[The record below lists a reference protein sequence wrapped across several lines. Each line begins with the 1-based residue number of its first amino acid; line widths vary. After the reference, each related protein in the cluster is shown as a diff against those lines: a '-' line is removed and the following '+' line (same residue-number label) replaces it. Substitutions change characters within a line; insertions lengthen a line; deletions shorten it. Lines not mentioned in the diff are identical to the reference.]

1 MSIPSHIT
9 KDRLAAT
16 LQLQINQWTSVR
28 QQARNTTDLATQMIM
43 ITESLLVE
51 LKRAEEPVAQ
61 QPAFTF
67 GAKTSEALSKAYNN
81 STIDEDVDDKVVAAG
96 QK

>member
-1 MSIPSHIT
+1 MSVPSNIT

-43 ITESLLVE
+43 ITESLLVD
-51 LKRAEEPVAQ
+51 LKRAEEPQ
-61 QPAFTF
+61 SAFTF
-67 GAKTSEALSKAYNN
+67 GAKTSEALGKAYNN
-81 STIDEDVDDKVVAAG
+81 STIDEDVDDKVVVNR
-96 QK
+96 Q

>member
-1 MSIPSHIT
+1 MSVPSTIT

-28 QQARNTTDLATQMIM
+28 QQAHNTADLATQMIM
-43 ITESLLVE
+43 ISQSLLADMKRPAVE
-51 LKRAEEPVAQ
+51 EQQ

-67 GAKTSEALSKAYNN
+67 GAKTSEALGKAYGV
-81 STIDEDVDDKVVAAG
+81 SDDDVDDKVMVTN

>member
-1 MSIPSHIT
+1 
-9 KDRLAAT
+9 
-16 LQLQINQWTSVR
+16 
-28 QQARNTTDLATQMIM
+28 M